1 MLALRLDELPC
12 AVPHKRPPLPYPTL
26 PYPTLPYT
34 FNTWPI
40 RSRSTSS
47 LLTRPGSGARP
58 PRLRLADANGFL
70 VLLVLQF
77 MYIKLIIK

>member
-12 AVPHKRPPLPYPTL
+12 AVPHKRPPL